1 MLISYLHLYYT
12 LKLYQ
17 TQYLLDKHFIMF
29 NKLKIE
35 KMEQER
41 LQVKNLVRHIV
52 FLISSVYNINKVRH
66 EYYLYLS
73 MNIYVIQF

>member
-41 LQVKNLVRHIV
+41 LQVKKLVRHIV